1 VTTAAP
7 TTFAAALTAPAPG
20 AIAVVA
26 IAGADAND
34 VVQSLLKQP
43 KSDKVPLLEVN
54 RPRLVRICDSD
65 GQTLDDAIIV
75 VSPQPEL
82 QYVELQPHGGV
93 RVVERL
99 LELLATQGA
108 TVINPS
114 EFAEK
119 FLTANSF
126 EHELN
131 QALLHS
137 TSRRLTQ
144 WLLAQSN
151 ILPTFLAHWDD
162 LKPTDQSEYIE
173 RTQLAIRL
181 LGGLRLALVGPPNAG
196 KSTLANR
203 LIGHE
208 RVITS
213 DTAGT
218 TRDWIDETISIDGW
232 PLTLIDTAGVR
243 QTDDA
248 LEATAIERGRTQAL
262 TADLIVILE
271 DATQLRPADSTA
283 LSQTAVPQNG
293 KAIPTI
299 RVINKVDRLSPSEL
313 DILRSKLGDDVHFI
327 SAKDEIGIQ
336 ALYTAIIRELGF
348 DKMTE
353 GIATGFN
360 QSHLPPFDN
369 AP

>member
-26 IAGADAND
+26 IAGTDAND
-34 VVQSLLKQP
+34 VVRSFLKQP
-43 KSDKVPLLEVN
+43 KSDAVPPLEMN
-54 RPRLVRICDSD
+54 RPRLVRICDTV
-65 GQTLDDAIIV
+65 GQTLDDAMLV
-75 VSPQPEL
+75 VSPQPEFD
-82 QYVELQPHGGV
+82 YVELQPHGGV
-93 RVVERL
+93 RVVERV
-99 LELLATQGA
+99 LELVATKGA
-108 TVINPS
+108 AVINAS
-114 EFAEK
+114 EFSDK
-119 FLTANSF
+119 FLTASPF
-126 EHELN
+126 EYELN

-137 TSRRLTQ
+137 ASRRLTQ

-151 ILPTFLAHWDD
+151 ILPKFLAQWHD
-162 LKPTDQSEYIE
+162 LKKTDQTDYIE

-181 LGGLRLALVGPPNAG
+181 LRGLRLALVGPPNAG

-243 QTDDA
+243 HTDDA
-248 LEATAIERGRTQAL
+248 LEATAIERGRTQAQ
-262 TADLIVILE
+262 TADLILMLE
-271 DATQLRPADSTA
+271 DATQPEVADSIA
-283 LSQTAVPQNG
+283 HSQAVGSQDG

-299 RVINKVDRLSPSEL
+299 RMINKVDRLSQSEL
-313 DILRSKLGDDVHFI
+313 DTLQRKLGEDVHFI
-327 SAKDEIGIQ
+327 SAKDEIGMQ
-336 ALYTAIIRELGF
+336 ALHQAIIRELGL
-348 DKMTE
+348 DQMTE

-360 QSHLPPFDN
+360 TSHLPPFDK
-369 AP
+369 AQ

>member
-1 VTTAAP
+1 MNDAAP

-26 IAGADAND
+26 IAGAEANA
-34 VVQSLLKQP
+34 VVRRVIKQP
-43 KSDKVPLLEVN
+43 KSDVVPPLETN
-54 RPRLVRICDSD
+54 RPRLVRVCDSA
-65 GQTLDDAIIV
+65 GQTLDDAMLV
-75 VSPQPEL
+75 VSPRSKFE
-82 QYVELQPHGGV
+82 YVELQPHGGV
-93 RVVERL
+93 RVVERV
-99 LELLATQGA
+99 LELLAANGA
-108 TVINPS
+108 TVIDPH
-114 EFAEK
+114 EFA
-119 FLTANSF
+119 ANFITTTTF
-126 EHELN
+126 ESQLN

-151 ILPTFLAHWDD
+151 LLPNYLARWNEQS
-162 LKPTDQSEYIE
+162 PTERARYIE

-248 LEATAIERGRTQAL
+248 LEATAIERGRAQAL
-262 TADLIVILE
+262 TADLIVTLK
-271 DATQLRPADSTA
+271 DATVVGAADYSETSAAA
-283 LSQTAVPQNG
+283 LLHNG
-293 KAIPTI
+293 KAVPTI
-299 RVINKVDRLSPSEL
+299 RVINKVDRLSQEEL
-313 DILRSKLGDDVHFI
+313 DLLQKMMGGDTLFI
-327 SAKDEIGIQ
+327 SATTGVGIAELHQ
-336 ALYTAIIRELGF
+336 AIINKLGLTNLR
-348 DKMTE
+348 DDE
-353 GIATGFN
+353 ATGFN
-360 QSHLPPFDN
+360 LAHLPPFD
-369 AP
+369 PTT